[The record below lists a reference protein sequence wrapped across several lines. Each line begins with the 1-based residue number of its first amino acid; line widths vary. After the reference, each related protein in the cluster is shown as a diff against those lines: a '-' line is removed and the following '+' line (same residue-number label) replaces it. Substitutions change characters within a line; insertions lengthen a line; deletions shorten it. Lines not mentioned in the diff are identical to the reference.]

1 MGEGD
6 YVAKLVNFTA
16 IIKRDVKWFIAYC
29 PEIPGANGQGKSK
42 EEALDSLAQAIGL
55 VREDRGEDGL
65 RGTCRMRFVKRSG
78 LSETQQLTVARL
90 EALRDRTFRRTP
102 ARRIRGAT
110 SALRFIND
118 VGFSLTLSDFGLPLP
133 SLRVAAEGR
142 RNPRWPRRT
151 HHDPAI
157 ILAWNLKDELPAK
170 RLCYYGRVVR
180 GKPTLVSLVQFAN
193 VFALVRGDKGSGD
206 YLVDYRNG
214 ELSRAAFRI
223 LDALHEHGMQYTPD
237 LRRRAGLAAAEATG
251 TFERAMAELQRRLWV
266 VKTEERYDPSFSYRW
281 DLLDDWM
288 PDEAKRAR
296 DITRQDAAYGIL
308 RGYLAAAFYTTPRLA
323 ASLFGLPPDA
333 TATAVERLVQEGR
346 AAAEQRIAGAPG
358 HWLVARSALDG

>member
-1 MGEGD
+1 M
-6 YVAKLVNFTA
+6 
-16 IIKRDVKWFIAYC
+16 
-29 PEIPGANGQGKSK
+29 
-42 EEALDSLAQAIGL
+42 
-55 VREDRGEDGL
+55 
-65 RGTCRMRFVKRSG
+65 
-78 LSETQQLTVARL
+78 ARL

-102 ARRIRGAT
+102 ARRIRGPK
-110 SALRFIND
+110 SALQFIGD
-118 VGFSLTLSDFGLPLP
+118 VGFSLTLSDFGLPVP

-142 RNPRWPRRT
+142 RRPAWPRQT

-180 GKPTLVSLVQFAN
+180 GKPTLVSLQQVAN

-223 LDALHEHGMQYTPD
+223 LDALHEHGAQYTRD
-237 LRRRAGLAAAEATG
+237 LRRRAGLGAAEATG
-251 TFERAMAELQRRLWV
+251 LFERAMAELQRRMWV

-281 DLLDDWM
+281 DLLDEWL
-288 PDEAKRAR
+288 PDAVQKAR
-296 DITRQDAAYGIL
+296 GISNEEAAYGIL
-308 RGYLAAAFYTTPRLA
+308 WRYLQAAFYTTPRLA
-323 ASLFGLPPDA
+323 ASLFGMSQDLAARVAD
-333 TATAVERLVQEGR
+333 RLVQEDR

-358 HWLVARSALDG
+358 RWLVARSILDG